1 MVNAQINT
9 QEFLNEFKEQYVD
22 NEAAE
27 LTLDT
32 DFKSFSSWDSL
43 TAISLLAE
51 FKYRYNVELEEDDL
65 NNCDRVADVLHLI
78 EKKIA
83 HA

>member
-1 MVNAQINT
+1 MINAQN
-9 QEFLNEFKEQYVD
+9 FLQEFKEQYVD
-22 NEAAE
+22 NEASE
-27 LTLDT
+27 MTMDSE
-32 DFKSFSSWDSL
+32 FKTYSSWDSL

-51 FKYRYNVELEEDDL
+51 IKYRYNVELEEEDL
-65 NNCDRVADVLHLI
+65 NNCTRVADVYQLI

>member
-27 LTLDT
+27 LTMDT
-32 DFKSFSSWDSL
+32 DFKSLSSWDSL

-65 NNCDRVADVLHLI
+65 NNCDSVADVLHLI

>member
-1 MVNAQINT
+1 MMNT
-9 QEFLNEFKEQYVD
+9 QKFLEEFKDQYVD
-22 NEAAE
+22 NEAQE
-27 LTLDT
+27 LTMDT
-32 DFKSFSSWDSL
+32 EFKKYSSWDSL

-51 FKYRYNVELEEDDL
+51 FKYRYNVELEESDL
-65 NNCDRVADVLHLI
+65 DHCSRVADVYQLI